1 MRLRGLGWLRPWLI
15 SGVLLGSSSAQAFNL
30 MDAYQLA
37 LVNDPVFQSA
47 VKEYEAGLQN
57 NTIGRSAVLPKLAA
71 AYNQAANWAT
81 QWGAAYS
88 GGPQI
93 ANNYQFSSNYT
104 YLQLTQPLFSLEA
117 YARWR
122 QGSAQADMSSA
133 KFVYSNQ
140 ELLIRVMQAYADL
153 LFAMDQ
159 QQFLTA
165 ERDAF
170 HEQWKAARN
179 MARHG
184 EAARIDALEAEASY
198 QMAAAKVIEAND
210 GIALAKQKLQ
220 SVIGAPVGPI
230 EKVNRLP
237 PNFRMMRLAKAKFD
251 DWKQEALEV
260 NAELKTAEHNV
271 EAARQEYRKNHA
283 AHYPVV
289 NLVGAVTSQQSNTPV
304 SIAQT
309 TNQNYVGVQ
318 VSMPIFSGGEIYGKS
333 SQAYS
338 NYEKAKADYD
348 ATKERVIIEVRKQFD
363 LVVTSEHKIEALT
376 LAQTS
381 ATELVKAMRRSTT
394 FGEKTYMDVL
404 LAEKGLY
411 NTRKELAQAKYNYL
425 IAYLKLY
432 QQAGT
437 LSLDQFEQVAGY
449 FRAK

>member
-1 MRLRGLGWLRPWLI
+1 LI
-15 SGVLLGSSSAQAFNL
+15 SALVLGSSSAQAFNL

-57 NTIGRSAVLPKLAA
+57 NIIGRSAVLPKLAA

-93 ANNYQFSSNYT
+93 ANTYQFSSNYT

-159 QQFLTA
+159 QQFLAA

-198 QMAAAKVIEAND
+198 HVSAAKVIEAND
-210 GIALAKQKLQ
+210 GIALAKQKLE
-220 SVIGAPVGPI
+220 SAIGAPVGPLD
-230 EKVNRLP
+230 KVARLP
-237 PNFRMMRLAKAKFD
+237 VNFRMMRLATPKFE
-251 DWKQEALEV
+251 DWKQEALQT
-260 NAELKTAEHNV
+260 NAELKTAEHSV
-271 EAARQEYRKNHA
+271 EVANQEYRKNHA

-289 NLVGAVTSQQSNTPV
+289 NLVGSVTSQQSNTPV

-318 VSMPIFSGGEIYGKS
+318 VSLPIFSGGEIYGKS

-338 NYEKAKADYD
+338 NYEKSKADYD
-348 ATKERVIIEVRKQFD
+348 ATKERVITEVRKQFD
-363 LVVTSEHKIEALT
+363 LVVTSQQKIEALS
-376 LAQTS
+376 LAQGS
-381 ATELVKAMRRSTT
+381 ATELVKAMRRSIT
-394 FGEKTYMDVL
+394 FGEKTYIDVL
-404 LAEKGLY
+404 IAEKGLY
-411 NTRKELAQAKYNYL
+411 STRKDLAQAKYNYL

-437 LSLDQFEQVAGY
+437 LSLDQFGQVATY
-449 FRAK
+449 FRATK